1 MKIMYTELWFDQSW
15 NDSRLAWN
23 PDDWDGIKMLR
34 LPIGELWKPD
44 ISVYNGKMDLV
55 QNSVYDK
62 MTRAVIKPDGKV
74 IHVPIVKVN
83 GQAYCIS
90 VKSSSSDSIS
100 KDFVALSQ
108 TRGRVVANRA

>member
-62 MTRAVIKPDGKV
+62 MTRAVIKSDGKV

-83 GQAYCIS
+83 GQAY
-90 VKSSSSDSIS
+90 
-100 KDFVALSQ
+100 
-108 TRGRVVANRA
+108 